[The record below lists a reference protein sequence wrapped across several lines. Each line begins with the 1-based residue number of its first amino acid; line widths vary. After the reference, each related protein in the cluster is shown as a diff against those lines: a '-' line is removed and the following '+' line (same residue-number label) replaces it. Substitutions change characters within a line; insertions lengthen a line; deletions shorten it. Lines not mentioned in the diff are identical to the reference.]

1 MDQLALRVKAKTKSR
16 WIEVPEEDIRR
27 FHATNRQRWEL
38 YAGRDVRE
46 LWPSPIDWSK
56 PFPIYER
63 LGCGCGENE
72 QTDYN
77 DVSMQ

>member
-27 FHATNRQRWEL
+27 FYATNRERWEL
-38 YAGRDVRE
+38 YPGRDVRE
-46 LWPSPIDWSK
+46 LWPRPVDWSK
-56 PFPIYER
+56 PFPIYDR
-63 LGCGCGENE
+63 LEYDYGENFE
-72 QTDYN
+72 TDYN